1 MINTTNPINQTTRG
15 VAIAVF
21 GLLFAVYLFTYTGYI
36 QSSDG
41 LAMFATVENMVRR
54 GAIDSNQLL
63 WMGIQQ
69 GSFGPDGTLYSRK
82 GIGMG
87 LLAYP
92 FAWIALHW
100 PNLGLVHA
108 ALLLNPLLTAW
119 TGALLYRT
127 GRRLGW
133 TVSTAAATALLFGLG
148 TLAWPYTQTFFSD
161 PVCGWGL
168 FGAFYGLLSFRQ
180 SGRKRYLM
188 GSGLAWSLA
197 YLARTVNLVT
207 LPVFVAALLVALYR
221 RQRGAAAPALQLS
234 FVTQF
239 GRDHWR
245 PLISFLIPVVIGGIV
260 SLWWNW
266 IRFGSIWESGYVESE
281 AFSAP
286 WLFGIVGL
294 VAGPARGFFWYSPIL
309 LLGFGGF
316 GWFWQRLRWFTGSII
331 ALCAI
336 YLLLYGKW
344 YMWHGGYS
352 WGPRFLVP
360 LVPFL
365 AILIGPAWER
375 LMVERRWGNGGRLFT
390 VVLLALSIAVQ
401 LVGLAVPFALVQD
414 WLATTVEPLFAPET
428 FTNLTYSPL
437 LRQWDFLQ
445 SDQIH
450 LAWWRAT
457 LRQGQID
464 WQGLILPLVGIV
476 LSLLTL
482 VTYARQSQER
492 RTRRLYGL
500 LYVAILSTIAV
511 ALLLNYQITL
521 GSPAL
526 QPAADRI
533 AHMERPGDVILYL
546 RPTETQQ
553 FANLYHGRL
562 PTLGLIPRENLLD
575 EDQQWLQQLRTN
587 YARVW
592 VVSDDGAPERSGWE
606 QPMRAENFLI
616 QENRLPGT
624 DNSRL
629 ALYAMA
635 SPETLTEAGSGI
647 LFGDPNNDAAI
658 TAGNGW
664 IRLTGYAISKEVTP
678 GGLLLIELRWES
690 LQSVAENYHVFVH
703 LLDQHGDKIDQRDGQ
718 PVQWMRP
725 ISSWQPGE
733 EIIDHYG
740 MLLPVDTFAGVY
752 HVVVGLYDPV
762 SGQRLPVSAG
772 PGDYTVELG
781 PIDVR
786 RN

>member
-245 PLISFLIPVVIGGIV
+245 PLISFLIP
-260 SLWWNW
+260 
-266 IRFGSIWESGYVESE
+266 
-281 AFSAP
+281 
-286 WLFGIVGL
+286 
-294 VAGPARGFFWYSPIL
+294 
-309 LLGFGGF
+309 
-316 GWFWQRLRWFTGSII
+316 
-331 ALCAI
+331 
-336 YLLLYGKW
+336 
-344 YMWHGGYS
+344 
-352 WGPRFLVP
+352 
-360 LVPFL
+360 
-365 AILIGPAWER
+365 
-375 LMVERRWGNGGRLFT
+375 
-390 VVLLALSIAVQ
+390 
-401 LVGLAVPFALVQD
+401 
-414 WLATTVEPLFAPET
+414 
-428 FTNLTYSPL
+428 
-437 LRQWDFLQ
+437 
-445 SDQIH
+445 
-450 LAWWRAT
+450 
-457 LRQGQID
+457 
-464 WQGLILPLVGIV
+464 
-476 LSLLTL
+476 
-482 VTYARQSQER
+482 
-492 RTRRLYGL
+492 
-500 LYVAILSTIAV
+500 
-511 ALLLNYQITL
+511 
-521 GSPAL
+521 
-526 QPAADRI
+526 
-533 AHMERPGDVILYL
+533 
-546 RPTETQQ
+546 
-553 FANLYHGRL
+553 
-562 PTLGLIPRENLLD
+562 
-575 EDQQWLQQLRTN
+575 
-587 YARVW
+587 
-592 VVSDDGAPERSGWE
+592 
-606 QPMRAENFLI
+606 
-616 QENRLPGT
+616 
-624 DNSRL
+624 
-629 ALYAMA
+629 
-635 SPETLTEAGSGI
+635 
-647 LFGDPNNDAAI
+647 
-658 TAGNGW
+658 
-664 IRLTGYAISKEVTP
+664 
-678 GGLLLIELRWES
+678 
-690 LQSVAENYHVFVH
+690 
-703 LLDQHGDKIDQRDGQ
+703 
-718 PVQWMRP
+718 
-725 ISSWQPGE
+725 
-733 EIIDHYG
+733 
-740 MLLPVDTFAGVY
+740 
-752 HVVVGLYDPV
+752 
-762 SGQRLPVSAG
+762 
-772 PGDYTVELG
+772 
-781 PIDVR
+781 
-786 RN
+786 